1 MTTQTQIYKGKF
13 GAEKPTESQVAVLRK
28 MNVREDVIQRL
39 TRQEAYELI
48 RAIMVRYY
56 NDRFEKHHRPSLEI
70 HVRW

>member
-1 MTTQTQIYKGKF
+1 MEQQQVYKGKY
-13 GAEKPTESQVAVLRK
+13 GSERPTAQQLAMLRK

-48 RAIMVRYY
+48 RGIMARYY
-56 NDRFEKHHRPSLEI
+56 NDRFKMHHKPKLEI

>member
-1 MTTQTQIYKGKF
+1 MTTQAQIYKGRF
-13 GAEKPTESQVAVLRK
+13 PDQKPTESQLALLRK

-48 RAIMVRYY
+48 RGIMARYY
-56 NDRFEKHHRPSLEI
+56 NDRFEKHHKPKLEI

>member
-48 RAIMVRYY
+48 RGIMVRYY
-56 NDRFEKHHRPSLEI
+56 SDWFEKHHRPSLEI